1 MKLRVMLGC
10 GLIALSSVTLAQ
22 EDPAKLCANAAKLY
36 SDDDLDGAL
45 EEAKWCLES
54 LEQLKQAKQS
64 DAFPATIGSWKRGE
78 VQSNKA
84 MGMTVIETRYENG
97 DKSIN
102 VSLTSGMEGFG
113 ALAQM
118 GMAAGGNKVR
128 IQKKT
133 AVMMGEAD
141 RPEMMISLDGGKL
154 LKLESSSATPDEV
167 TELAKKL
174 PLQDFE

>member
-10 GLIALSSVTLAQ
+10 GLIALGSVTLAQ

-64 DAFPATIGSWKRGE
+64 DAFPATIGGWKRGE

-84 MGMTVIETRYENG
+84 MGMTVIETR
-97 DKSIN
+97 
-102 VSLTSGMEGFG
+102 
-113 ALAQM
+113 
-118 GMAAGGNKVR
+118 
-128 IQKKT
+128 
-133 AVMMGEAD
+133 
-141 RPEMMISLDGGKL
+141 
-154 LKLESSSATPDEV
+154 
-167 TELAKKL
+167 
-174 PLQDFE
+174 